1 MTKIKILLSHP
12 SRHLQEHF
20 FFRKFSLEFFFDSS
34 NTMFKL
40 LVIRFIIILFGFG
53 PQSPMGLM
61 QLMNRGLPQLRFE
74 FEKIERFNP
83 EASNVSAL

>member
-1 MTKIKILLSHP
+1 
-12 SRHLQEHF
+12 
-20 FFRKFSLEFFFDSS
+20 
-34 NTMFKL
+34 MFKL